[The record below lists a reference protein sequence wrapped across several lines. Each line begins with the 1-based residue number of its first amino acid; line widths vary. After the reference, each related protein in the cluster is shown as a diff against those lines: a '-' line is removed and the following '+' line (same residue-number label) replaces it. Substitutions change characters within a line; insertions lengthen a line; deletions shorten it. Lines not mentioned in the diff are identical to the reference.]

1 MYSGHLMD
9 ELMDMVARA
18 ERHAEQIKVAP
29 EPQVETMIYFAPPYL
44 YDTANQH
51 ALVGVA

>member
-9 ELMDMVARA
+9 ELMNMVARA
-18 ERHAEQIKVAP
+18 ERHAEEMRVAP
-29 EPQVETMIYFAPPYL
+29 APEAIEYFAPRYL
-44 YDTANQH
+44 YEATNQH